1 MNKWVE
7 MMKRVPGSY
16 DDFVNDTA
24 DWMERDEKIR
34 CAILEQIRSKPDS
47 DTDDVTLVLWKCL
60 GIGEPVE
67 LVDDEVYAP
76 AGGMRAAY

>member
-1 MNKWVE
+1 MNRWIE
-7 MMKRVPGSY
+7 MMQKIPGSY

-34 CAILEQIRSKPDS
+34 FAILEQLRIKPDS

-60 GIGEPVE
+60 GIGEPIE
-67 LVDDEVYAP
+67 IVDDEMYAP
-76 AGGMRAAY
+76 AAGMRATY